1 MACGL
6 ELGTHL
12 PGLHRATKAFKV
24 KLALHIR
31 LICSKPLFDLLLHE
45 LLALIERDSGLH
57 FTLHEALELALLY
70 KPRVVAVQHAPQSLQ
85 AHCRH
90 LVEAQLQTLSN
101 ALLKLV
107 VRHQT
112 RAVDVDVLEQPA
124 PASGSSAQDRLH
136 LRVEEAAQRFDL
148 ITRW

>member
-1 MACGL
+1 MAIEQL
-6 ELGTHL
+6 
-12 PGLHRATKAFKV
+12 F
-24 KLALHIR
+24 ALHIR
-31 LICSKPLFDLLLHE
+31 LVLSKLIAGPILQK